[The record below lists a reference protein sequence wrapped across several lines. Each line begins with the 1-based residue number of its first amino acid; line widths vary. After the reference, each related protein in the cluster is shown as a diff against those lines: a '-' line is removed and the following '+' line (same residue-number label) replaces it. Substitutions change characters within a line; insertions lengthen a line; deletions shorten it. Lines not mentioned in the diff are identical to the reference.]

1 MEPCEIVE
9 RYLGEGFE
17 ADLVSSPE
25 LWQRTMHLRDAFSDL
40 EVEVVALISEGA
52 RVAAHF
58 IARGTHHGVYHG
70 VPSTGRQC
78 EAHCTAIYRVAD
90 GRIAEAWMT
99 WDSLALLEQLGAV
112 ERVETVSA

>member
-1 MEPCEIVE
+1 MTPKGVVE
-9 RYLGEGFE
+9 RYLRQGFA
-17 ADLVSSPE
+17 ADFVSSPE
-25 LWQRTMHLRDAFSDL
+25 LWQRTMRLRDAFPDL
-40 EVEVVALISEGA
+40 EVDVVALVTEGD

-58 IARGTHHGVYHG
+58 AMRGTHDGVYHG

-99 WDSLALLEQLGAV
+99 WDSLGLLEQLGAV